1 MAQKGLILIVDDNES
16 IRKTMARIL
25 KVKGYEV
32 LIAADGGEALLIAQ
46 ENQGIDLVFMNI
58 KMLLMNGVETHK
70 KLKAILPKAIVI
82 MMTAYAVENLI
93 QEALSDGAYG
103 ILH

>member
-58 KMLLMNGVETHK
+58 KILLMNGVETHK